1 MLAGLRHFL
10 MNPWMGPI
18 GMAVSIVLAVALVVS
33 TSLWQGERA
42 EYEARIAELSRAS
55 ERAQSG
61 LRAELTACHRAD
73 QEREA
78 MEAEFAKR
86 GATPDRMRAA
96 ALLAAQPEGI
106 DACAR
111 MESADRAVLS
121 NLKP

>member
-10 MNPWMGPI
+10 MNPWVGPI
-18 GMAVSIVLAVALVVS
+18 AMAVSLALAAALGVS
-33 TSLWQGERA
+33 ASMWQLERA
-42 EYEARIAELSRAS
+42 EYETRIAELSRAS

-78 MEAEFAKR
+78 MEAEFARR
-86 GATPDRMRAA
+86 GEAPDKVRAA

-121 NLKP
+121 NLKK